1 LARTARSTDVV
12 AVARDLVGLHASDPA
27 TVFLS
32 AAARLKQPADAVP
45 SLERALYDDH
55 TLVRT
60 LGMRRTMFVLPR
72 DLVPAVQ
79 AGVTDA
85 LVPAQ
90 RKRLVREIEENG
102 ITTDGARWLRTV
114 ERDTLAALDA
124 LGEATGA
131 ELSKAVPALRTKLS
145 YGEGKTWAGTTGVT
159 TRLLFLLSTE
169 QRAVRGRPIGTWN
182 STQYRWSPM
191 AAWFADGIPK
201 RAAAEARAELAR
213 VWLAKYGPATTA
225 DLKWWTGWPLGV
237 TRTALAAIDAVEVEV
252 EAGQGWVLRDD
263 VAPVKA
269 PAPWAALLP
278 GLDPTAM
285 GWQQRAWY
293 LGPHGPALFDR
304 NGNVGPTVWVD
315 GRIVGGWA
323 QRADGEIAYE
333 LLERVGRDAAA
344 KVERAAKDLVGWLG
358 AIRVTPRFRTPLER
372 RLST

>member
-1 LARTARSTDVV
+1 MGKVRRIDVAERRARLGIRHHLARAARSTDVV
-12 AVARDLVGLHASDPA
+12 AVRVISSVCTRPIPQRSS
-27 TVFLS
+27 LS

-169 QRAVRGRPIGTWN
+169 QQRGARPPHRNMEQHAIPLVTDGGVVRGRNPETCRGGGAGRT
-182 STQYRWSPM
+182 R
-191 AAWFADGIPK
+191 
-201 RAAAEARAELAR
+201 AR
-213 VWLAKYGPATTA
+213 VAREIRTGDDGGPQVVDRLAARSDPDGPCRDRRSRGRSRSGARVGPAATTS
-225 DLKWWTGWPLGV
+225 
-237 TRTALAAIDAVEVEV
+237 
-252 EAGQGWVLRDD
+252 
-263 VAPVKA
+263 
-269 PAPWAALLP
+269 
-278 GLDPTAM
+278 
-285 GWQQRAWY
+285 
-293 LGPHGPALFDR
+293 
-304 NGNVGPTVWVD
+304 
-315 GRIVGGWA
+315 
-323 QRADGEIAYE
+323 
-333 LLERVGRDAAA
+333 
-344 KVERAAKDLVGWLG
+344 
-358 AIRVTPRFRTPLER
+358 R
-372 RLST
+372 R